1 MHGRWRYL
9 EHDWVARPRRFI
21 YEAVGEA
28 LSLVITDDSLEPVVI
43 FLSSRAGLIYLA
55 KTVNGGLLPTR
66 VGTPSSH

>member
-9 EHDWVARPRRFI
+9 EHDWVARPRRVI

-28 LSLVITDDSLEPVVI
+28 LSLVITDDSPEPVVI
-43 FLSSRAGLIYLA
+43 FFVVEGGLIYLA

-66 VGTPSSH
+66 IGTPSSH